1 MVSSTDRDE
10 GFSYQVKKSQ
20 KYFNRLS
27 LFFYDWIL
35 YGIISKYAWGCS
47 TKRLDDH
54 YANYISNNHLE
65 VGVGTGYLLNRVR
78 FHSGKVRLGLMD
90 LSQSCLQ
97 KTAKKVARY
106 QPEIYQQNL
115 LEPITDS
122 IEPFDSISIN
132 YVMHCVPGSFK
143 EKGIVFKHLKSLLSE
158 GGVLFGTTVLFQ
170 NVPKGL
176 FAKLVLA
183 IMNQL
188 GVFNNKHDSLEEL
201 RDCLSSSFSHV
212 ELQVEGCTAIF
223 VVKP

>member
-1 MVSSTDRDE
+1 MNEDE
-10 GFSYQVKKSQ
+10 KINHQVKKSQ
-20 KYFNRLS
+20 KYFNKLS
-27 LFFYDWIL
+27 LFFYDWVL

-78 FHSGKVRLGLMD
+78 FQSEKLRLGLMD

-97 KTAKKVARY
+97 KTAKAVARY

-115 LEPITDS
+115 LEPITES
-122 IEPFDSISIN
+122 IASFDSISIN

-143 EKGIVFKHLKSLLSE
+143 EKGVAFKHLKSLLNE
-158 GGVLFGTTVLFQ
+158 NGVLFGTTVLYQ
-170 NVPKGL
+170 DVPKGL
-176 FAKLVLA
+176 LARLVLA
-183 IMNQL
+183 IMNRL
-188 GVFNNKHDSLEEL
+188 GVFNNKQDSLEEL
-201 RDCLSSSFSHV
+201 RNCLSSNFSHV

-223 VVKP
+223 SVRP

>member
-1 MVSSTDRDE
+1 MTSSMGKEDL
-10 GFSYQVKKSQ
+10 SHQVEKSQ
-20 KYFNRLS
+20 KYFNKLS

-47 TKRLDDH
+47 TIRLDEH
-54 YANYISNNHLE
+54 YRNYISNNHLE
-65 VGVGTGYLLNRVR
+65 VGVGTGFLLNRVK
-78 FHSGKVRLGLMD
+78 FQSGDVRLGLMD

-115 LEPITDS
+115 LEPITNP

-132 YVMHCVPGSFK
+132 YVMHCVPGGFK
-143 EKGIVFKHLKSLLSE
+143 EKGIVFKHLKSLLNE
-158 GGVLFGTTVLFQ
+158 NGALFGTTVLFQ
-170 NVPKGL
+170 GVPKGL

-183 IMNQL
+183 IMNKL

-201 RDCLSSSFSHV
+201 RDCLSSNFSHV
-212 ELQVEGCTAIF
+212 DLQVEGCTAVF
-223 VVKP
+223 VVKS